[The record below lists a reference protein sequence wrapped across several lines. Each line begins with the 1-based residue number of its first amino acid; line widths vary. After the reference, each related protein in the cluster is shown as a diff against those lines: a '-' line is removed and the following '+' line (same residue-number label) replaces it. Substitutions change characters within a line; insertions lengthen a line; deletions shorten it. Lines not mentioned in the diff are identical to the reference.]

1 MTKSRKHDPAPTPPS
16 QAPGESGDPEAREE
30 AEEAVEAVLPATHE
44 GEAGDALTPSGDA
57 QRRAAE
63 DAKTAGRDT

>member
-1 MTKSRKHDPAPTPPS
+1 MTKSRKHDQAPTPPS

-30 AEEAVEAVLPATHE
+30 AEDAVLPDTHE
-44 GEAGDALTPSGDA
+44 GEEGDALTPSSDA

-63 DAKTAGRDT
+63 GAKSAGRDT

>member
-30 AEEAVEAVLPATHE
+30 AEEAVLPDTHE
-44 GEAGDALTPSGDA
+44 GEAGDALTPSSDA

-63 DAKTAGRDT
+63 NAKTADRDT

>member
-30 AEEAVEAVLPATHE
+30 AEEAVLPDAHE
-44 GEAGDALTPSGDA
+44 GEAGDALTPSSDA
-57 QRRAAE
+57 RHRAAE
-63 DAKTAGRDT
+63 NAKTAGRDT